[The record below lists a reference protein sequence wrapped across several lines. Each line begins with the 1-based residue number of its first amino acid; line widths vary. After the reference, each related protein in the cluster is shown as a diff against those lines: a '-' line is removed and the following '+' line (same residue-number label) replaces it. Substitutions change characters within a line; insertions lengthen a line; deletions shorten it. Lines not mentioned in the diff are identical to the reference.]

1 MSTSHSGMPRI
12 AAFAFTAWLAACGGR
27 QQLEGASE
35 DAAFATIGGGHT
47 CAVMT
52 NGTMRC
58 WGRGEFGQLGY
69 GDRLSLGDDELAGAG
84 GLVSVPGKVVSAD
97 AGEDHTCAVSDRGQ
111 VRCWGRNLRGQLGR
125 GGRDNMGDDETV
137 SEMSS
142 VSLGERAIA
151 VAAGFAHSCAVTEQ
165 GNLFCWGANEA
176 GQLGYGDT
184 ADYGLLPGERPEDRG
199 PVPLG
204 AKAIGVAAGAKHTC
218 ALLEGGDVLCWGRG
232 ESGQT
237 GRGDGQSWGDT
248 PQRLPA
254 AGQRVALGGPAVA
267 ITAGDLHTC
276 ALMANG
282 TARCWGYG
290 WDGRLGLG
298 STHNIGD
305 DEAVSSVQPIRFAT
319 AITAL
324 SAGSQH
330 TCLTTAAG
338 ELSCF
343 GRGGLGQLG
352 RGDADDAGAE
362 FAASTMATINLGP
375 QLPARSVAAGPR
387 WSCAVFGTSLRC
399 WGENGL
405 GNQLGNRKV
414 GMENWGDDPGELPA
428 AVEFSAPTDKAR

>member
-1 MSTSHSGMPRI
+1 MSTSHAGMHRI
-12 AAFAFTAWLAACGGR
+12 AAFVFTAWLAACGGR
-27 QQLEGASE
+27 QQPEGASE

-151 VAAGFAHSCAVTEQ
+151 VSAGFAHSCAVTEL

-184 ADYGLLPGERPEDRG
+184 TDYGLLPGERPENRG

-237 GRGDGQSWGDT
+237 GRGDGLSWGDT

-319 AITAL
+319 AITSL

-343 GRGGLGQLG
+343 GRGNVGQLG
-352 RGDADDAGAE
+352 RGDAEDAGAE
-362 FAASTMATINLGP
+362 FAAGAMATISLGS

-405 GNQLGNRKV
+405 ANQLGTQKV

>member
-1 MSTSHSGMPRI
+1 MSTSHSGMHRI
-12 AAFAFTAWLAACGGR
+12 AAFVFTAWLAACGGL
-27 QQLEGASE
+27 QQPEGASE
-35 DAAFATIGGGHT
+35 EAAFATIGGGHT

-151 VAAGFAHSCAVTEQ
+151 VSAGFAHSCAVTEL

-184 ADYGLLPGERPEDRG
+184 TDYGLLPGERPENRG

-237 GRGDGQSWGDT
+237 GRGDGLSWGDT

-319 AITAL
+319 AITSL

-338 ELSCF
+338 EVSCF
-343 GRGGLGQLG
+343 GRGNVGQLG
-352 RGDADDAGAE
+352 RGDAEDAGAE
-362 FAASTMATINLGP
+362 FAAGAMATISLGS

-405 GNQLGNRKV
+405 ANQLGTQKV

>member
-1 MSTSHSGMPRI
+1 MSTSHAGMHRI
-12 AAFAFTAWLAACGGR
+12 AAFVFTAWLAACGGR
-27 QQLEGASE
+27 QQPEGASE

-151 VAAGFAHSCAVTEQ
+151 VSAGFAHSCAVTEL

-184 ADYGLLPGERPEDRG
+184 TDYGLLPGERPENRG

-237 GRGDGQSWGDT
+237 GRGDGLSWGDT

-319 AITAL
+319 AITSL

-338 ELSCF
+338 EVSCF
-343 GRGGLGQLG
+343 GRGNVGQLG
-352 RGDADDAGAE
+352 RGDAEDAGAE
-362 FAASTMATINLGP
+362 FAAGAMATISLGS

-405 GNQLGNRKV
+405 ANQLGTQKV

>member
-1 MSTSHSGMPRI
+1 MSTSHSGMLSF
-12 AAFAFTAWLAACGGR
+12 AALATTLFLAACGGP
-27 QQLEGASE
+27 QQGAGPSQA
-35 DAAFATIGGGHT
+35 AAFATIGGGHT

-52 NGTMRC
+52 DGTMRC

-69 GDRLSLGDDELAGAG
+69 GDRLSIGDDEFAGAG

-142 VSLGERAIA
+142 VGLGERATA

-232 ESGQT
+232 EAGQT
-237 GRGDGQSWGDT
+237 GRGDRQSWGET
-248 PQRLPA
+248 PQRLPS

-267 ITAGDLHTC
+267 ITAGDLHSC
-276 ALMANG
+276 ALMADG
-282 TARCWGYG
+282 SARCWGYG
-290 WDGRLGLG
+290 WDGRLGTG
-298 STHNIGD
+298 STRNVGD
-305 DEAVSSVQPIRFAT
+305 DETVLSVPPIRFAT
-319 AITAL
+319 AVTSI
-324 SAGSQH
+324 SASSQH

-338 ELSCF
+338 EVSCF
-343 GRGGLGQLG
+343 GRGSSGQLG

-362 FAASTMATINLGP
+362 FPASTMATINLGP
-375 QLPARSVAAGPR
+375 KLAARSVAAGPR
-387 WSCAVFGTSLRC
+387 WSCAVFGSSLRC

-414 GMENWGDDPGELPA
+414 GMENWGDDPGEQPM
-428 AVEFSAPTDKAR
+428 AVEFSLSGVEAR

>member
-1 MSTSHSGMPRI
+1 MSTSHSGTPLL
-12 AAFAFTAWLAACGGR
+12 AAFVAALLLAACGGP
-27 QQLEGASE
+27 QKGSGPSE
-35 DAAFATIGGGHT
+35 AAAFATIGGGHT

-69 GDRLSLGDDELAGAG
+69 GDRLSIGDDELAGAG

-125 GGRDNMGDDETV
+125 GGRDNMGDNETV

-142 VSLGERAIA
+142 ISLGERAIG
-151 VAAGFAHSCAVTEQ
+151 VAAGFAHSCAVTDR
-165 GNLFCWGANEA
+165 GNIFCWGANEA

-184 ADYGLLPGERPEDRG
+184 ADYGLLPGERPDARG

-218 ALLEGGDVLCWGRG
+218 ALLDGGDVLCWGRG

-237 GRGDGQSWGDT
+237 GRGDRLSWGDT
-248 PQRLPA
+248 PQRFPSV
-254 AGQRVALGGPAVA
+254 GQRVALGGPAVA
-267 ITAGDLHTC
+267 ISAGDLHSC

-290 WDGRLGLG
+290 WDGRLGTG
-298 STHNIGD
+298 STSAIGD
-305 DEAVSSVQPIRFAT
+305 DEQVTSVKPIRFSS
-319 AITAL
+319 AITSL
-324 SAGSQH
+324 STGSQH

-338 ELSCF
+338 EVSCF
-343 GRGGLGQLG
+343 GRGAAGQLG

-362 FAASTMATINLGP
+362 FAPATMATINLGP
-375 QLPARSVAAGPR
+375 KLPALSVAAGPR

-405 GNQLGNRKV
+405 ANQLGSRKV
-414 GMENWGDDPGELPA
+414 GMENWGDDPGELP
-428 AVEFSAPTDKAR
+428 VQVQFSASEDGTR

>member
-1 MSTSHSGMPRI
+1 MSTSHSGMLSFATL
-12 AAFAFTAWLAACGGR
+12 AATLFLAACGGP
-27 QQLEGASE
+27 QQGAGPSQA
-35 DAAFATIGGGHT
+35 AAFATIGGGHT

-52 NGTMRC
+52 DGTMRC

-69 GDRLSLGDDELAGAG
+69 GDRLSIGDDEFAGAG

-142 VSLGERAIA
+142 VSLGERATA
-151 VAAGFAHSCAVTEQ
+151 VAAGFAHSCAVTDR

-184 ADYGLLPGERPEDRG
+184 TDYGLLPGERPEARG

-237 GRGDGQSWGDT
+237 GRGDRLSWGDT
-248 PQRLPA
+248 PQRFA
-254 AGQRVALGGPAVA
+254 SAGQRVALGGPAMA
-267 ITAGDLHTC
+267 ISAGDLHTC
-276 ALMANG
+276 ALMADG
-282 TARCWGYG
+282 SARCWGYG
-290 WDGRLGLG
+290 WDGRLGTG
-298 STHNIGD
+298 STAAIGD
-305 DEAVSSVQPIRFAT
+305 DERVSSVQPIRFAT
-319 AITAL
+319 AITSL

-343 GRGGLGQLG
+343 GRGSAGQLG

-362 FAASTMATINLGP
+362 FGAGAMPTINLGP
-375 QLPARSVAAGPR
+375 KLPARSVAAGPR

-405 GNQLGNRKV
+405 ANQLGSRKV
-414 GMENWGDDPGELPA
+414 GMENWGDDPGELP
-428 AVEFSAPTDKAR
+428 VQVQFSASDDATR

>member
-1 MSTSHSGMPRI
+1 MSTSHLGMLSF
-12 AAFAFTAWLAACGGR
+12 AALAAALLLAACGGP
-27 QQLEGASE
+27 QQGSGPSE
-35 DAAFATIGGGHT
+35 AAAFATIGGGHT

-69 GDRLSLGDDELAGAG
+69 GDRLSIGDDELAGAG

-97 AGEDHTCAVSDRGQ
+97 TGEDHTCAVSDRGQ

-142 VSLGERAIA
+142 VSLGERATA
-151 VAAGFAHSCAVTEQ
+151 VAAGFAHSCAVTDR

-184 ADYGLLPGERPEDRG
+184 TDYGLLPGERPEDRG

-237 GRGDGQSWGDT
+237 GRGDRLSWGDT
-248 PQRLPA
+248 PQRFPSV
-254 AGQRVALGGPAVA
+254 GQRVALGGPAVA
-267 ITAGDLHTC
+267 ISAGDLHSC

-290 WDGRLGLG
+290 WDGRLGTG
-298 STHNIGD
+298 STSAIGD
-305 DEAVSSVQPIRFAT
+305 DEQVTSVEPIRFAT
-319 AITAL
+319 AITSV

-338 ELSCF
+338 EVSCF
-343 GRGGLGQLG
+343 GRGAAGQLG

-362 FAASTMATINLGP
+362 FAVGAMPTINLGP
-375 QLPARSVAAGPR
+375 KLPARAVAAGPR

-405 GNQLGNRKV
+405 ANQLGSRKV
-414 GMENWGDDPGELPA
+414 GMENWGDDPGELPVP
-428 AVEFSAPTDKAR
+428 VEFSAPGDKAR

>member
-1 MSTSHSGMPRI
+1 MSTSHAGMHRI
-12 AAFAFTAWLAACGGR
+12 AAFVFTAWLAACGGR
-27 QQLEGASE
+27 QQPEGASE

-47 CAVMT
+47 CSVMT

-184 ADYGLLPGERPEDRG
+184 TDFGLLPGERPEDRG

-254 AGQRVALGGPAVA
+254 AGQRVSLGGSAVA

-276 ALMANG
+276 ARMADG
-282 TARCWGYG
+282 SARCWGYG

-298 STHNIGD
+298 SSHNIGD
-305 DEAVSSVQPIRFAT
+305 DEAVSSVKPIRFAT
-319 AITAL
+319 AITSL

-352 RGDADDAGAE
+352 RGDADDAGAK

>member
-1 MSTSHSGMPRI
+1 MHRI
-12 AAFAFTAWLAACGGR
+12 AAFVFFASLMACGGR
-27 QQLEGASE
+27 QRPDGASE
-35 DAAFATIGGGHT
+35 EAAFATIGGGHT

-52 NGTMRC
+52 DGTMRC

-142 VSLGERAIA
+142 ISLGERAIA

-184 ADYGLLPGERPEDRG
+184 ADYGLLPGERPDARG

-204 AKAIGVAAGAKHTC
+204 ARAIGVAAGAKHTC

-237 GRGDGQSWGDT
+237 GRGDGLSWGDT

-254 AGQRVALGGPAVA
+254 TGKRVSLGGPAVA

-276 ALMANG
+276 ALMADG
-282 TARCWGYG
+282 SARCWGYG
-290 WDGRLGLG
+290 WDGRLGTG

-305 DEAVSSVQPIRFAT
+305 DETVSSVQPIRFAT
-319 AITAL
+319 AITSL

-338 ELSCF
+338 EVSCF
-343 GRGGLGQLG
+343 GRGSSGQLG
-352 RGDADDAGAE
+352 RGDAEDAGAE
-362 FAASTMATINLGP
+362 FAAGAMATINLGP
-375 QLPARSVAAGPR
+375 KLPARSVAAGPR

-405 GNQLGNRKV
+405 SNQLGSSKA

-428 AVEFSAPTDKAR
+428 AVEFSAPTDEAR

>member
-1 MSTSHSGMPRI
+1 MHRI
-12 AAFAFTAWLAACGGR
+12 AAFVFTAWLAACGGR
-27 QQLEGASE
+27 QQPEGASE

-47 CAVMT
+47 CSVMT

-184 ADYGLLPGERPEDRG
+184 ADFGLLPGERPEDRG

-254 AGQRVALGGPAVA
+254 AGQRVSLGGSAVA

-276 ALMANG
+276 ARMADG
-282 TARCWGYG
+282 SARCWGYG

-298 STHNIGD
+298 SYCLRDKFLH
-305 DEAVSSVQPIRFAT
+305 
-319 AITAL
+319 AL
-324 SAGSQH
+324 
-330 TCLTTAAG
+330 
-338 ELSCF
+338 
-343 GRGGLGQLG
+343 GLGFITQQL
-352 RGDADDAGAE
+352 R
-362 FAASTMATINLGP
+362 
-375 QLPARSVAAGPR
+375 R
-387 WSCAVFGTSLRC
+387 CA
-399 WGENGL
+399 
-405 GNQLGNRKV
+405 
-414 GMENWGDDPGELPA
+414 
-428 AVEFSAPTDKAR
+428 

>member
-1 MSTSHSGMPRI
+1 MSTSHSRMPLL
-12 AAFAFTAWLAACGGR
+12 AAFVASIWLAACGGSQR
-27 QQLEGASE
+27 PAGPSAA
-35 DAAFATIGGGHT
+35 AAFVTIGGGHT
-47 CAVMT
+47 CSVMT
-52 NGTMRC
+52 DGTMRC

-69 GDRLSLGDDELAGAG
+69 GERQSIGDDELAGAG

-125 GGRDNMGDDETV
+125 GGRDNMGDNETV

-151 VAAGFAHSCAVTEQ
+151 VAAGFAHSCAVTER

-184 ADYGLLPGERPEDRG
+184 TDYGLLPGERPEARG

-237 GRGDGQSWGDT
+237 GRGDRLSWGDT

-254 AGQRVALGGPAVA
+254 TAKRVALGGPAIA
-267 ITAGDLHTC
+267 ITGGDLHSC

-290 WDGRLGLG
+290 WDGRLGTG
-298 STHNIGD
+298 STASIGD
-305 DEAVSSVQPIRFAT
+305 DEQVLSVEPIRFAT
-319 AITAL
+319 AITSL

-338 ELSCF
+338 EVSCF
-343 GRGGLGQLG
+343 GRGSLGQLG
-352 RGDADDAGAE
+352 RGNADDAGAE
-362 FAASTMATINLGP
+362 FAAGTMPTINLGP
-375 QLPARSVAAGPR
+375 KLPARAVAAGPR

-405 GNQLGNRKV
+405 ANQLGSNKV
-414 GMENWGDDPGELPA
+414 GMENWGDDAGELPVPVQLSGA
-428 AVEFSAPTDKAR
+428 DDGAR